1 MPDTDARPYA
11 ERDLD
16 REAFWLHLTE
26 DQASAMAGGYV
37 PNGVKGV
44 LRELL
49 DYELEDL
56 KRSERPVAKGKRKV
70 GA

>member
-1 MPDTDARPYA
+1 MTPDVDARPTA

-16 REAFWLHLTE
+16 RECYWLHLTE

-49 DYELEDL
+49 DYQIEDE
-56 KRSERPVAKGKRKV
+56 RRAARPVTKRKRV
-70 GA
+70 TT